1 LHKVLR
7 GVFGKW
13 KDINS
18 NLLMGFIYEAMKR
31 PGMSRK
37 HFAIAK
43 VARMREL
50 GQLQPFNYDNQNF
63 RTQSIEYRVEIIDY
77 SKVVTKD
84 QEMKPADND
93 EMYFGLLD
101 KLLELTLF
109 WMADIVL
116 KAIID
121 KHSIKYLLTKAK
133 IRIY

>member
-1 LHKVLR
+1 
-7 GVFGKW
+7 
-13 KDINS
+13 
-18 NLLMGFIYEAMKR
+18 MGFIYEAMKR

-109 WMADIVL
+109 WMADLVL

-121 KHSIKYLLTKAK
+121 KHSIKYLLTKSK